1 MAEARLKRENT
12 LIKTENKKLN
22 EKIDVLQSQ
31 CSSDCKTILSQIKQ
45 LDEYSEV
52 VAKLKAKNAKLKK
65 DHKKVSS
72 LFDSTLKIKLQYEK
86 VIERLYEAADTQ
98 GLTRA
103 VIQAVKPKRKKPVD
117 LDGYDVDVSPISRY
131 TLVGKYKKSA
141 AMSSAFMQKP
151 IFDSRSKL
159 EKLKQKPSQHSVSP
173 DKL

>member
-86 VIERLYEAADTQ
+86 VIERLYEAADT
-98 GLTRA
+98 
-103 VIQAVKPKRKKPVD
+103 
-117 LDGYDVDVSPISRY
+117 
-131 TLVGKYKKSA
+131 
-141 AMSSAFMQKP
+141 
-151 IFDSRSKL
+151 
-159 EKLKQKPSQHSVSP
+159 
-173 DKL
+173 